1 MAPGTEPATRRTL
14 RFRPPRATAPG
25 LGALR
30 GWRAG
35 IRGDV
40 VAGVAIAA
48 YLVPQCMAYARLAG
62 LDPVRGLWAALA
74 PLVLYALLG
83 TSSRL
88 SVGPESATALLVG
101 SAVLTLSPTAA
112 SRPAVAAALAL
123 AVGVISLA
131 AWAFKLGFLA
141 DLLSRPVLVGYM
153 AGVALTMAIGQLGNV
168 TGMKVA
174 ARDPLPRLVEVA
186 RHTGAVRPAPLL
198 LAAGVLAVL
207 LALRRCATL
216 PGPLV
221 AVLAAAGA
229 TALFGLERLGV
240 ATVGSIP
247 AGLPPVALPA
257 VPADLWPAVFAAAA
271 GISIVAYS
279 DNVLT
284 ARAFAARG
292 GDQIDANQEFLALG
306 AANAGAGLMGGFPVS
321 SSGSRTALGDAA
333 GGRSQLQSL
342 VAAAAVVGVLL
353 VAGPLLGSFPL
364 AALGALVIFAAAH
377 LVDVGALRRMAA
389 FRRSELMIALVAC
402 VGVVA
407 FDSLAGIAVAVS
419 LSVLELFS
427 RVARAH
433 DAVQGKV
440 PGLAGHHDVKDYP
453 EAVTEPGLVVY
464 RYDAPLCFANAED
477 FRAKLLAAVDAEEH
491 PVEWVILNMEA
502 SVEIDLTACDMLSEL
517 HGLLHGRGVR
527 LAMARVK
534 NDLAVYLDRAGLV
547 ATLGGNYFFPTLPT
561 AIRAFTD
568 RRSP

>member
-1 MAPGTEPATRRTL
+1 VPGVATVQGWRRT
-14 RFRPPRATAPG
+14 
-25 LGALR
+25 
-30 GWRAG
+30 
-35 IRGDV
+35 IRGDL
-40 VAGVAIAA
+40 VAGVAVAA

-112 SRPAVAAALAL
+112 QRPEVAAALAV
-123 AVGVISLA
+123 AVGVIAVA
-131 AWAFKLGFLA
+131 AWAFRLGFLA

-153 AGVALTMAIGQLGNV
+153 AGVALTMGIGQLGNL
-168 TGMKVA
+168 TGMKVT
-174 ARDPLPRLVEVA
+174 ARDTLPRLVEVA
-186 RHTGAVRPAPLL
+186 RHLGGVRPAPLA
-198 LAAGVLAVL
+198 LALGVIAILV
-207 LALRRCATL
+207 ALRRFRTV

-221 AVLAAAGA
+221 AVVAAAGA
-229 TALFGLERLGV
+229 TALFGLDRFGV

-247 AGLPPVALPA
+247 AGLPAVAFPVLPA
-257 VPADLWPAVFAAAA
+257 HMWPAVFAAAA

-284 ARAFAARG
+284 ARAFASRG
-292 GDQIDANQEFLALG
+292 GDQVDATQEFLALG
-306 AANAGAGLMGGFPVS
+306 VANAGAGLMGGFPVS

-333 GGRSQLQSL
+333 GGASQLQS
-342 VAAAAVVGVLL
+342 VIAALAVVGVLV

-364 AALGALVIFAAAH
+364 AALGALVAYAAAH
-377 LVDVGALRRMAA
+377 LIDVRSLRRMAD
-389 FRRSELMIALVAC
+389 FRRSELVIAVVAC

-453 EAVTEPGLVVY
+453 EAVTEAGLVVY

-477 FRAKLLAAVDAEEH
+477 FRVKVLTAVDAEDD

-502 SVEIDLTACDMLSEL
+502 SVEVDLTACDMLGEL
-517 HGLLHGRGVR
+517 HEHLSLRGIR

-547 ATLGGNYFFPTLPT
+547 DAVGANYLFPTLPT
-561 AIRAFTD
+561 AIHAFAARRAA
-568 RRSP
+568 